1 MPSRTP
7 SDLAGRTQRSSSEN
21 PKRKP
26 RKDPKPKAAG
36 RPKKVASKKRGV
48 PNTPQGPPVP
58 PLEELEQKIGY
69 GFSDSQIFLQ
79 ALTHRSYSQEV
90 IPPEEDNERLEF
102 LGDAVLQLIVTKR
115 LWIELVKEDEG
126 ILTRRRSEKVS
137 GRALAKVARA
147 MGLADFLRLGKG
159 ELKTGGR
166 QKPSILA
173 DSLEAIVG
181 AIYLDAGYERCAE
194 VVESWLWRAPEDGE
208 DDILA
213 NDYKSNLQQELQQKS
228 KRLPVYHVLSE
239 SGPEHNKI
247 FRVEVR
253 HGGRVLG
260 TGQGRNK
267 KEAEQAAARQSILA
281 KSETKGRPKSTK

>member
-1 MPSRTP
+1 M
-7 SDLAGRTQRSSSEN
+7 
-21 PKRKP
+21 
-26 RKDPKPKAAG
+26 
-36 RPKKVASKKRGV
+36 VSKKRGASDISKE
-48 PNTPQGPPVP
+48 PPIP
-58 PLEELEQKIGY
+58 PLGELEQKIGY
-69 GFSDSQIFLQ
+69 GFSDSRIFLQ

-115 LWIELVKEDEG
+115 LWTELVKEDEG

-147 MGLADFLRLGKG
+147 MGLATFLRLGKG

-194 VVESWLWRAPEDGE
+194 VVESWLWRMPEDGE

-213 NDYKSNLQQELQQKS
+213 NDYKSHLQQELQQTS

-239 SGPEHNKI
+239 MGPEHNKI
-247 FRVEVR
+247 FKVEVR

-260 TGQGRNK
+260 TGQGKNK
-267 KEAEQAAARQSILA
+267 KEAEQAAARQSILG
-281 KSETKGRPKSTK
+281 KSETRCRQKPTK

>member
-1 MPSRTP
+1 M
-7 SDLAGRTQRSSSEN
+7 
-21 PKRKP
+21 
-26 RKDPKPKAAG
+26 
-36 RPKKVASKKRGV
+36 ASKKRSA
-48 PNTPQGPPVP
+48 PNIPKEAPVP

-69 GFSDSQIFLQ
+69 HFSDCRIFLQ

-115 LWIELVKEDEG
+115 LWTELVQENEG

-137 GRALAKVARA
+137 GRALAKVART
-147 MGLADFLRLGKG
+147 MGLAAFLRLGKG

-173 DSLEAIVG
+173 GSLEAIVG
-181 AIYLDAGYERCAE
+181 AIYLDAGYERCAG
-194 VVESWLWRAPEDGE
+194 VVESWLWRMTEDGE
-208 DDILA
+208 DDIIA
-213 NDYKSNLQQELQQKS
+213 NDYKSNLQQVLQQTS

-239 SGPEHNKI
+239 IGPEHNKI
-247 FRVEVR
+247 FKVEVR

-281 KSETKGRPKSTK
+281 KDETRDRQKSTR

>member
-1 MPSRTP
+1 
-7 SDLAGRTQRSSSEN
+7 LAGRTQRSSSEN
-21 PKRKP
+21 SKQKP
-26 RKDPKPKAAG
+26 RKDPKPKIAE
-36 RPKKVASKKRGV
+36 RLTKVASKKRGA
-48 PNTPQGPPVP
+48 PDIPQEAPIPH
-58 PLEELEQKIGY
+58 LEKLEQKIGY
-69 GFSDSQIFLQ
+69 VFSDSRIFLQ

-115 LWIELVKEDEG
+115 LWTELLEEDEG
-126 ILTRRRSEKVS
+126 VLTRRRSEKVS

-147 MGLADFLRLGKG
+147 MGIAAFLRLGKG

-166 QKPSILA
+166 QKSSILA
-173 DSLEAIVG
+173 DTFEAVVG
-181 AIYLDAGYERCAE
+181 AIYLDAGYERCADVLE
-194 VVESWLWRAPEDGE
+194 LWLWRMPEDSE

-213 NDYKSNLQQELQQKS
+213 NDYKSHLQQELQQTS
-228 KRLPVYHVLSE
+228 KLLPVYHVLSE
-239 SGPEHNKI
+239 TGPEHNKI

-267 KEAEQAAARQSILA
+267 KEAEQAAAQQSILA
-281 KSETKGRPKSTK
+281 NGETRGHQK